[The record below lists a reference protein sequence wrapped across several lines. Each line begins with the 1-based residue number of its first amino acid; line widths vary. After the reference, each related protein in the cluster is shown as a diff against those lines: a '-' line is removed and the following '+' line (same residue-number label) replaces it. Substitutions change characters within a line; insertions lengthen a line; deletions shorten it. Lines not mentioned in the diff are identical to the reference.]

1 MRSTLR
7 IRRLPSILGPR
18 LPVDFCSVSGD
29 LVPSNRE
36 VRLSDADRER
46 VIGWLNAALG
56 EGRLTLP
63 EFEERVDGVLHA
75 KTYGEVDPYLAD
87 LPIAVTPPQP
97 PPREVVDLRGVA
109 STIKRKGRWHVPR
122 RLNVS
127 SKAGSVKLDFAEAVI
142 SYPVVEVHLD
152 VLAGSTELVLPAGAT
167 ADIDDVE
174 VLAGSAK
181 SKVPTS
187 YDAPAT
193 GGVRF
198 VVTGINRAGRDD
210 LTQGATIAALLD
222 AAILRLRV
230 VDHAQLVA

>member
-1 MRSTLR
+1 M
-7 IRRLPSILGPR
+7 
-18 LPVDFCSVSGD
+18 
-29 LVPSNRE
+29 PSNRE

-46 VIGWLNAALG
+46 VIGWLNTALG

-152 VLAGSTELVLPAGAT
+152 VLAGSTELVLPTGAT

-198 VVTGINRAGRDD
+198 VVTGVNRAGSLKVRY
-210 LTQGATIAALLD
+210 
-222 AAILRLRV
+222 RRRFWRWSW
-230 VDHAQLVA
+230 